1 MLLVDFEIRREFQA
15 ALYHYYAFRVPLFE
29 RLKSDFQH
37 QKRVAKMHYLIIPSD
52 RNIYH
57 YKAQ

>member
-37 QKRVAKMHYLIIPSD
+37 QKRVAKMHYLIILSD
-52 RNIYH
+52 RKYH
-57 YKAQ
+57 